1 MTLKE
6 IAKLAGVSA
15 STVSR
20 IINSPDGSF
29 ARQEV
34 RDKVWETVRKTGY
47 IPNQNARALKCKIAN
62 HHEKSAK
69 IDFIFGNNSNIIE
82 NNFFEKISRA
92 AEKQAIKLE
101 NRILHSYIFA
111 NKDFSSLKADGAIAF
126 GFFKENEL
134 KILKKNYKNVVYI
147 GFKAFSL
154 ECDQIVCDIYE
165 SVRKALL
172 CLIEKGHKKIA
183 YIGASYEKESAKAYT
198 ETIKNYCLPY
208 EKQIICS
215 ESCSIEDGFNAV
227 KLLIDS
233 KEKMPTAFF
242 CTSDQIAAGAIKCL
256 KKAKINV
263 PEDISVIGTGNTELS
278 VQISPML
285 STINFPT
292 DEIGSIALNTLLDK
306 INKCRMVPIKI
317 FIPSQ
322 LIIRESVAGILEFF
336 K

>member
-20 IINSPDGSF
+20 IINSPEGSF
-29 ARQEV
+29 ARKEV

-62 HHEKSAK
+62 HHGKSAK
-69 IDFIFGNNSNIIE
+69 IDFVFGNKSSTIE
-82 NNFFEKISRA
+82 NDFFKKISRA

-134 KILKKNYKNVVYI
+134 KILKANYRNIVYA
-147 GFKAFSL
+147 GFESISEEFDQVI
-154 ECDQIVCDIYE
+154 CDTCE
-165 SVRKALL
+165 SVKKALA

-183 YIGASYEKESAKAYT
+183 YIGAFCEKESAKAYS
-198 ETIKNYCLPY
+198 ETIKNHGLSY

-227 KLLIDS
+227 KLLLES
-233 KEKMPTAFF
+233 KEKMPTALF
-242 CTSDQIAAGAIKCL
+242 CTSDQIAAGAIKQL
-256 KKAKINV
+256 KKFKINV
-263 PEDISVIGTGNTELS
+263 PQNISVIGTGNTELS
-278 VQISPML
+278 VQITPML
-285 STINFPT
+285 STIDFPA

-306 INKCRMVPIKI
+306 INKRRKFPIKI
-317 FIPSQ
+317 FVPSQ
-322 LIIRESVAGILEFF
+322 LIIRESIANISEFF
-336 K
+336 